1 MAAVNLDPQFCEMF
15 PHVVKVKVTSG
26 RNDYGEP
33 TSSSTRELRAYVQP
47 SLRLDHSANYE
58 TRNAGTSITIASTEI
73 EPEDIVILP
82 DGTERRVSSVVRYDF
97 IKGMEHSI
105 VEVA

>member
-1 MAAVNLDPQFCEMF
+1 MASVNLDPQFCAMF

-33 TSSSTRELRAYVQP
+33 TTTVTKELRAYVQP
-47 SLRLDHSANYE
+47 SLRLDHSTNYE
-58 TRNAGTSITIASTEI
+58 TRNEGTQITIADVTI
-73 EPEDIVILP
+73 EPEDILVLP
-82 DGTERRVSSVVRYDF
+82 DGSERRVRSVSRYDF
-97 IKGMEHSI
+97 IQGMEHSI